1 MPTDPTTALARAE
14 EAERLAEKATPGPW
28 NIETADQGD
37 EEFCL
42 LPVAIKNGHG
52 AYVVSYDGGLV
63 PIDSA
68 WTKELVE
75 GNAIFIASARTLL
88 PALAADVR
96 DLAAENERMREAL
109 ETIQRR
115 GSYTRHHHG
124 FEMVESESE
133 DAKIARA
140 ALGEGGR
147 G

>member
-1 MPTDPTTALARAE
+1 MTDIRALAERIKEQGEIGPQWGDRCGDPIDLNAICHVQ
-14 EAERLAEKATPGPW
+14 AATLATAYLTLLQRHERL
-28 NIETADQGD
+28 
-37 EEFCL
+37 
-42 LPVAIKNGHG
+42 
-52 AYVVSYDGGLV
+52 
-63 PIDSA
+63 
-68 WTKELVE
+68 
-75 GNAIFIASARTLL
+75 
-88 PALAADVR
+88 
-96 DLAAENERMREAL
+96 REAL